1 MHVTR
6 RLLTV
11 LLLVSAFS
19 GLMGCTRVVQVSQ
32 GGTGVTTAAEAAAA
46 IGPTTVT
53 VNSTGTDACNTWVR
67 YDPTGGY
74 TGTCPRTRPGVRSA
88 GNTTTSVDTLTLDGP
103 GAELI
108 DGGATFAVTGAR
120 SALCVRGNGTSWDVY

>member
-1 MHVTR
+1 MTR

-19 GLMGCTRVVQVSQ
+19 GLMGYTRVVQVSQ

-74 TGTCPRTRPGVRSA
+74 TRNLPTNTA
-88 GNTTTSVDTLTLDGP
+88 GCQVCYKNTTTSVDTLTLDGP